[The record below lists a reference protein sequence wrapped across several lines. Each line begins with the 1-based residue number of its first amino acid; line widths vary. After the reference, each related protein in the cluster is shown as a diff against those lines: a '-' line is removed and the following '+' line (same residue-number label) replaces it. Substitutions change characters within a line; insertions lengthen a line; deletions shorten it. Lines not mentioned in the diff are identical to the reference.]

1 MRDYWFAEC
10 IPCRWE
16 TKHDDQDSAIRAAE
30 DHVSDFHRGVP
41 PEVRGREFMG
51 HVQNRTETSPSDS
64 TFQPAVPP
72 YLNAL
77 HDVSGVSGNTEW
89 PIELA
94 PTAGDTPGGGESGNT

>member
-41 PEVRGREFMG
+41 SEVRGREFMG
-51 HVQNRTETSPSDS
+51 HVQNRTETSPPMAELRVGPTVRTVMKPTD
-64 TFQPAVPP
+64 TLPP
-72 YLNAL
+72 VLR
-77 HDVSGVSGNTEW
+77 DW
-89 PIELA
+89 PQQLA
-94 PTAGDTPGGGESGNT
+94 PTAGETPGGGESGNT